1 MALAHGLAD
10 VSFIKEQRVLS
21 SLFFVRITPH
31 SLHLPLAEL
40 NTRSGP
46 VWSNCQ
52 IWSDCPLV
60 LLLEMAHSTVTV
72 LNISQ
77 VAGVSSISSEHFYI
91 LFFLVSSQTWPVAV
105 TARAASTAATIF
117 KMLNNFK
124 YCLNHSFACSE
135 KQCGA
140 QLCKKYAGGIADN
153 TGSEGRARL
162 VTHCHCQRVRET
174 VRLRRSPPA
183 LTWVTSS
190 LRHSTASRSS
200 SCWNVTA
207 VATDSKLEKMLG
219 SSQYWVILSD
229 IG

>member
-77 VAGVSSISSEHFYI
+77 VAGVSSISSKHFYI
-91 LFFLVSSQTWPVAV
+91 LFFLGSSQTRPEAV

-117 KMLNNFK
+117 KKCSTTLNIASTTLLLAVRN
-124 YCLNHSFACSE
+124 NVVHSCVRNMQEALQTIQDQ
-135 KQCGA
+135 K
-140 QLCKKYAGGIADN
+140 GG
-153 TGSEGRARL
+153 
-162 VTHCHCQRVRET
+162 H
-174 VRLRRSPPA
+174 A
-183 LTWVTSS
+183 L
-190 LRHSTASRSS
+190 
-200 SCWNVTA
+200 
-207 VATDSKLEKMLG
+207 
-219 SSQYWVILSD
+219 
-229 IG
+229 